1 MGSTDLPL
9 WPGRNGFVH
18 FWALWDHLTGSHGPS
33 MSYGWLFNQKPGASP
48 EIIGSQQKWI
58 QRLKSSR
65 KTREAMQPSLGF
77 PSWGQQT
84 QPLRP
89 FFHGHNVK
97 HHHCLH
103 EEPLCLE
110 TGPTQKKGTRR
121 TGFDGPPGHVP
132 PGLSGLTLRMA
143 SLLLV
148 RYHSLLQRN
157 GPWYL
162 RLSIFVRW
170 CRQRMI

>member
-1 MGSTDLPL
+1 M
-9 WPGRNGFVH
+9 
-18 FWALWDHLTGSHGPS
+18 SHGPS

-48 EIIGSQQKWI
+48 EIIGNQQKWI

-103 EEPLCLE
+103 EDPLCLE
-110 TGPTQKKGTRR
+110 TGPILNGDAAHRIRWSAWPCAARTVWIDTKNGQPFGEKNGSLSFFAAKKW
-121 TGFDGPPGHVP
+121 PLISSPV
-132 PGLSGLTLRMA
+132 
-143 SLLLV
+143 
-148 RYHSLLQRN
+148 
-157 GPWYL
+157 YL
-162 RLSIFVRW
+162 RAL
-170 CRQRMI
+170 M